1 MKLTIN
7 ESNEYKELC
16 NKIQLME
23 YTPYDIRRAK
33 ELELKQ
39 KGRRLP
45 KCLVKLPRK
54 LKKHYTT
61 TIFTVNENSKARK
74 YIYAY
79 MMQCMLKRYKGSTPE
94 QLYSELGCITLK
106 EVEAYREI
114 KIKELNNKLKKDK
127 II

>member
-23 YTPYDIRRAK
+23 HTPYDFRRAK
-33 ELELKQ
+33 ELQLKQ

-54 LKKHYTT
+54 LKKHYTY
-61 TIFTVNENSKARK
+61 TIFTVNKNSKAHK

-79 MMQCMLKRYKGSTPE
+79 MVQCMLKRYKSSNAE
-94 QLYSELGCITLK
+94 QLYRELGCITFEELQAFK
-106 EVEAYREI
+106 EI
-114 KIKELNNKLKKDK
+114 KIKELHKKIRK
-127 II
+127 IHI